1 MPATILWATL
11 IAWLLLV
18 GVSVTELV
26 RDRKA
31 RRSGKEPPVRLRS
44 RAAAFLAHLGRD

>member
-18 GVSVTELV
+18 GVAIYAAVQDW
-26 RDRKA
+26 RARQIDRQA
-31 RRSGKEPPVRLRS
+31 DPQ
-44 RAAAFLAHLGRD
+44 A